1 MILQWEDLELLFGVG
16 FTFIVAVA
24 VIGIVLNIIL
34 MVWVYKDAEKRGM
47 GGALWLIIVFL
58 AGCIGCL
65 IYLIVRGNHPAQ

>member
-1 MILQWEDLELLFGVG
+1 
-16 FTFIVAVA
+16 
-24 VIGIVLNIIL
+24 